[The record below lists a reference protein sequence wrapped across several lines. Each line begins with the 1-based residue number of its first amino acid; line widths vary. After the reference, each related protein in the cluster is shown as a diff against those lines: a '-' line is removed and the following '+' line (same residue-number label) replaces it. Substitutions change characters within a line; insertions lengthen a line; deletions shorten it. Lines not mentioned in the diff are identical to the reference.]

1 MEKATVV
8 VIGGGA
14 TGVGIL
20 RDLAM
25 RGIDVM
31 LLEMRDMVNGTSS
44 RYHGLLHSG
53 GRYAVKDSDA
63 GRECIEENAILRKIG
78 KHCVE
83 ATEGF
88 FVRLPEDDVEYEKQ
102 WVEACK
108 KINLPAI
115 QIDPAEAW
123 HLEPNLT
130 HRAQSVYRVPDAA
143 IDGFRMAWQNIDS
156 AKKYGGRVKTYTEV
170 IKINSVNGKVC
181 SVTVRDFFTKE
192 EYNIECEFVV
202 NAAGPWAGSIAAC
215 AGIQVHVQPD
225 RGTLIAFN
233 HRFTNR
239 IINRLHKSSDGD
251 IFVPHG
257 SITILGTTSTTVAT
271 PEDTQPLTEEV
282 EYLLKIGELTF
293 ENLRGFRI
301 LRAFCGSRPLYT
313 ADPNAKGRGVSRGFV
328 ILDHKHDGLEG
339 FASICGGKFTTYR
352 MMAEKMVDLVC
363 EQLHNDKTCRTA
375 IEPLVE
381 DISPD
386 VLKKARLYF
395 PPFGVS
401 LSASRLGEDRLKK
414 VIQRMEADPAKR
426 ELACECENVTIA
438 EVEEAAEAPTS
449 YTLGD
454 VRRKTRMGMG
464 TCQGAFCTFRG
475 MGMVA
480 QGDLMPG
487 QDTVTEMKD
496 FLQARYKGLSPVLWG
511 STLREMELTRGIY
524 EGVLNLNGAMFDEK
538 K

>member
-1 MEKATVV
+1 MEKATVI

-25 RGIDVM
+25 RGVDVM
-31 LLEMRDMVNGTSS
+31 LLEMRDMVHGTSS

-53 GRYAVKDSDA
+53 GRYAVKDADA
-63 GRECIEENAILRKIG
+63 GRECIEENTILRKIG
-78 KHCVE
+78 RHCVE
-83 ATEGF
+83 ATEGY
-88 FVRLPEDDVEYEKQ
+88 FVRLPEDDPAYEKE

-123 HLEPNLT
+123 HMEPNLT
-130 HRAQSVYRVPDAA
+130 HRAQAVYRVPDAA

-156 AKKYGGRVKTYTEV
+156 AKRYGGRVKTYTEV
-170 IKINSVNGKVC
+170 VKINSVNGQVTT
-181 SVTVRDFFTKE
+181 VTVRDYFTKQQ
-192 EYNIECEFVV
+192 YDIACEFIV
-202 NAAGPWAGSIAAC
+202 NAAGPWAGQVASC
-215 AGIQVHVQPD
+215 ANIPVHVQPD
-225 RGTLIAFN
+225 RGTLVAFN
-233 HRFTNR
+233 HRLTSR

-257 SITILGTTSTTVAT
+257 SITILGTTSTTVNS
-271 PEDTQPLTEEV
+271 PNDTQPLTSEV
-282 EYLLKIGELTF
+282 EYLLGIGELTI

-313 ADPNAKGRGVSRGFV
+313 ADPNATGRGVSRGFV
-328 ILDHKHDGLEG
+328 ILDHSHDGLNG

-352 MMAEKMVDLVC
+352 LMAEHMSDLVC
-363 EQLHNDKTCRTA
+363 KQLHNTTLCRTA

-381 DISPD
+381 DTAPEI
-386 VLKKARLYF
+386 LAKARQYF
-395 PPFGVS
+395 PAYGVS
-401 LSASRLGEDRLKK
+401 LAASRLGEDKLKN
-414 VIQRMEADPAKR
+414 VIARMEADPIKR
-426 ELACECENVTIA
+426 ELACECENVTMA
-438 EVEEAAEAPTS
+438 EIEEVAELPTS
-449 YTLGD
+449 HTLSD
-454 VRRKTRMGMG
+454 VRRQTRMGMG

-475 MGMVA
+475 MGLVSQIEA
-480 QGDLMPG
+480 IPKH
-487 QDTVTEMKD
+487 DTVKEMKD

-524 EGVLNLNGAMFDEK
+524 ESVLNLNGAMFDEK